1 METSNKVV
9 EVINVLCE
17 KLGIAIDWTSEN
29 IMPHLEQLCGKYVQY
44 ELWTSVFWIVFCVLF
59 AVIFF
64 VVALIVGKRCG
75 REDINWNSYHPLPWV
90 TVVAWI
96 LCACFAIGFIFV
108 FAIEAQDII
117 ACLTCPEK
125 VVLDYILKMINSGS

>member
-29 IMPHLEQLCGKYVQY
+29 ILPYLEQLGAHIVQY
-44 ELWTSVFWIVFCVLF
+44 ELWTSVFWIVFCLIC
-59 AVIFF
+59 ALIFLA
-64 VVALIVGKRCG
+64 VALIASKYASKDNV
-75 REDINWNSYHPLPWV
+75 DWDYDYVSPWV
-90 TVVAWI
+90 ACVGYI
-96 LCACFAIGFIFV
+96 GCATFTIAFIIVLAVQAI
-108 FAIEAQDII
+108 DII

-125 VVLDYILKMINSGS
+125 VVLDYLLKMINSGS